1 MTGLTPQ
8 EKEHLELLKSK
19 LDHIGDAVKGIVKH
33 FHTGLFLY
41 GEGGTGKSY
50 KVLETLRALQTKY
63 V

>member
-8 EKEHLELLKSK
+8 EKEHLGLLESK

-41 GEGGTGKSY
+41 GEGGTGKS
-50 KVLETLRALQTKY
+50 
-63 V
+63 